1 MKVFGKYCPDF
12 PEVYAE
18 NYKQFMEALTVEGV
32 SAELANHLSVIVDGT
47 DYFEAPASTKYHGAF
62 PGGLFKHS
70 FAVAQYL
77 MHFTEAEHL
86 KWERPCSPLLI
97 GLFHD
102 FCKIGAYRI
111 VGTHEDDNSKGPEP
125 IYAHVD
131 GVAGFGGHG
140 ADSLCKL
147 LLEIPL
153 TREEALCIRW
163 HMGAYETDK
172 WNEFEA
178 AIKVCPNVLWTHHA
192 DMCVSKILGY

>member
-1 MKVFGKYCPDF
+1 MNVINPYKPRF
-12 PEVYAE
+12 PEMYSD
-18 NYKQFMEALTVEGV
+18 NRLQFLEMLQDEKTPESTISQV
-32 SAELANHLSVIVDGT
+32 LSLVDDT

-70 FAVAQYL
+70 FAMAQYL
-77 MHFTEAEHL
+77 LRFTKREDLSWSRH
-86 KWERPCSPLLI
+86 CSPVLVGLL
-97 GLFHD
+97 HD
-102 FCKIGAYRI
+102 YCKVGKYKVI
-111 VGTHEDDNSKGPEP
+111 GTHEDSNSKGPEP
-125 IYAHVD
+125 VYAHVD

-147 LLEIPL
+147 LLEVPL

>member
-1 MKVFGKYCPDF
+1 MNAINPYKPRF
-12 PEVYAE
+12 PEMYSD
-18 NYKQFMEALTVEGV
+18 NRLQFLEMLRDEKTPEGTIERV
-32 SAELANHLSVIVDGT
+32 LSLVDDT

-70 FAVAQYL
+70 FAMAQYL
-77 MHFTEAEHL
+77 LRFTKREDLSWSRH
-86 KWERPCSPLLI
+86 CSPVLVGLL
-97 GLFHD
+97 HD
-102 FCKIGAYRI
+102 YCKVWKYRI
-111 VGTHEDDNSKGPEP
+111 VGTHEESTEEGSKPVYT
-125 IYAHVD
+125 YAE
-131 GVAGFGGHG
+131 GIAGFGGHG

-147 LLEIPL
+147 LLEVPL

-163 HMGAYETDK
+163 HMGAYETEK